1 MRAIPIAGAAVTAA
15 IINVALAG
23 WYFTSGSGKSSS
35 LTEEPAIP
43 SSSQTTVVRPDLAA
57 PETTGT
63 IAKPLLARVEPAS
76 PPPVPRAA
84 APKCPPATL
93 GVSRRV
99 EIDTTAGPGFGF
111 QHFKTYDFLEPG
123 EVVLT
128 FDDGP
133 WPNNTPAVLAALA
146 AQCVKATFFII
157 GKHAIWHPRILKQ
170 IAAQGH
176 TIGTHTWSHVDL
188 TKKTVAERT
197 DEIEKGVSIVN
208 LLIGGGAAP
217 FFRFPTLRHPP
228 ETVEYLGQRNIASF
242 STDIDSLDFKI
253 KNPDAIV
260 AGLLANLKKR
270 GKGILLMH
278 DFQHA
283 TAVALPQLLEQ
294 LRINGYRVVHLQ
306 PKEPVRALADYDAL
320 VARELKGSGSVAD
333 ARPAANAVRT
343 ITRRAD

>member
-1 MRAIPIAGAAVTAA
+1 MRLIPIAGAAVTAA
-15 IINVALAG
+15 FAFAFAG
-23 WYFTSGSGKSSS
+23 WYFTSDGGKSSS
-35 LTEEPAIP
+35 LAQAPAIP
-43 SSSQTTVVRPDLAA
+43 SSSQATVVPPDLAA

-63 IAKPLLARVEPAS
+63 IAKPALARVELPS
-76 PPPVPRAA
+76 PPPFPQAA
-84 APKCPPATL
+84 APKCPPGTL

-146 AQCVKATFFII
+146 AQCVRATFFII
-157 GKHAIWHPRILKQ
+157 GKHAIWHPQILKQ
-170 IAAQGH
+170 VAAQGH

-197 DEIEKGVSIVN
+197 DEIEKGVSVVN
-208 LLIGGGAAP
+208 FLTGGSVAP

-253 KNPDAIV
+253 KDPDAIV
-260 AGLLANLKKR
+260 AGVLASLKKR
-270 GKGILLMH
+270 GKGIILLH

-306 PKEPVRALADYDAL
+306 SKEPVRTLPDYDAL
-320 VARELKGSGSVAD
+320 VARELKGSGTVAD
-333 ARPAANAVRT
+333 ARPTANVVRT

>member
-1 MRAIPIAGAAVTAA
+1 
-15 IINVALAG
+15 
-23 WYFTSGSGKSSS
+23 
-35 LTEEPAIP
+35 
-43 SSSQTTVVRPDLAA
+43 
-57 PETTGT
+57 
-63 IAKPLLARVEPAS
+63 
-76 PPPVPRAA
+76 
-84 APKCPPATL
+84 
-93 GVSRRV
+93 
-99 EIDTTAGPGFGF
+99 
-111 QHFKTYDFLEPG
+111 
-123 EVVLT
+123 
-128 FDDGP
+128 
-133 WPNNTPAVLAALA
+133 
-146 AQCVKATFFII
+146 
-157 GKHAIWHPRILKQ
+157 
-170 IAAQGH
+170 
-176 TIGTHTWSHVDL
+176 VDL

-197 DEIEKGVSIVN
+197 DEIEKGVSVVN
-208 LLIGGGAAP
+208 FLTGGASAP

-333 ARPAANAVRT
+333 ARPTANAVRT